1 MPGSHKEF
9 LFVLLCSY
17 VVCALIIAVL
27 FIMPKTRAAMKRGD
41 EEWRAF
47 LYKRDGVNEVSYV
60 DEMTG
65 DEFER
70 VTVRV
75 LKANGYKF
83 VTKTPISG
91 DYGIDVTA
99 EKNGKKYAF
108 QCKRY
113 NGNVGV
119 KAVQEAY
126 SGAKMY
132 HADVAAVITNSSFTP
147 NARKMAKEIGVLLI
161 DRNGLIKLMRNAERG
176 GPEDGVDQL

>member
-1 MPGSHKEF
+1 MSEFNKEF
-9 LFVLLCSY
+9 WLVILCSY
-17 VVCALIIAVL
+17 AVCAIIIAVL
-27 FIMPKTRAAMKRGD
+27 FLNPKARAAMKRGD
-41 EEWRAF
+41 KEWRAF
-47 LYKRDGVNEVSYV
+47 LYKRDGAIEISNI

-70 VTVRV
+70 ITARV

-83 VTKTPISG
+83 VTKTIASG

-99 EKNGKKYAF
+99 EKDGKKYAF

-113 NGNVGV
+113 TGNVGI

-147 NARKMAKEIGVLLI
+147 NAQKMAKEIGVLLI
-161 DRNGLIKLMRNAERG
+161 DRNGLVKLMRSAEG
-176 GPEDGVDQL
+176 GPEDGMDQL

>member
-1 MPGSHKEF
+1 MEVVEF
-9 LFVLLCSY
+9 LSEIDVRVYLL
-17 VVCALIIAVL
+17 AGLIIGVVKSVL
-27 FIMPKTRAAMKRGD
+27 TRAEKQELVKASATLKEID
-41 EEWRAF
+41 
-47 LYKRDGVNEVSYV
+47 D
-60 DEMTG
+60 MTG
-65 DEFER
+65 EEFEAF
-70 VTVRV
+70 VSS
-75 LKANGYKF
+75 LLMKDGYRA
-83 VTKTPISG
+83 VSATKYSG

-113 NGNVGV
+113 SGNVGV
-119 KAVQEAY
+119 KAIQEAY

-161 DRNGLIKLMRNAERG
+161 DRNGLIKIMRNAERG